1 MPFKKL
7 RSVRLPYDEQAYIHY
22 LCRTYN
28 LRPESTQKR
37 IRALCDEIG
46 GEYADILF
54 LVMTTHKGV
63 RRISCDRHLS
73 ESVIYEMRKRFYERF
88 KEDS

>member
-1 MPFKKL
+1 MSFKKL

-22 LCRTYN
+22 LCRTYT
-28 LRPESTQKR
+28 RRSESTQKR

-54 LVMTTHKGV
+54 LVMTTRKSV
-63 RRISCDRHLS
+63 RRISCDTHLS
-73 ESVIYEMRKRFYERF
+73 ESAIYEMRTRFYERF
-88 KEDS
+88 KDS